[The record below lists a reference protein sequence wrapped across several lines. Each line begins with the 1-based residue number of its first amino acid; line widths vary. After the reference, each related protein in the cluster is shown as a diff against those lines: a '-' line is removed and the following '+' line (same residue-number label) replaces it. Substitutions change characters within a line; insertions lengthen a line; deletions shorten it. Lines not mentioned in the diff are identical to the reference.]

1 MFIVW
6 SLFLV
11 IMNGCKLHHTGVQ
24 SIKIHFSYS
33 SSCVLVGCLG
43 LRPSITTSLDAH
55 SSTFLMT
62 VAWRQENAKLSVY
75 TVYINSLAL
84 HYLLSSAQVLVFQ
97 LVLGHLNHYS
107 IQPIMIVTFFFLFC
121 WLNAQRFGF
130 FYLTRRLSAFKFL
143 LLKHNWWNMYFSLI
157 YRCQYASNVY
167 QKVRRRAPEQN

>member
-1 MFIVW
+1 MFIVG

-11 IMNGCKLHHTGVQ
+11 IMNGCNLHHTGVQ

-33 SSCVLVGCLG
+33 SSCVLVGCFG

-84 HYLLSSAQVLVFQ
+84 CYLLSSAQVLVFQ

-107 IQPIMIVTFFFLFC
+107 IQPIMIVTFFF
-121 WLNAQRFGF
+121 
-130 FYLTRRLSAFKFL
+130 SFL
-143 LLKHNWWNMYFSLI
+143 LDSCFKILTFYVIRRFKIFSL
-157 YRCQYASNVY
+157 Q
-167 QKVRRRAPEQN
+167 EQLLI